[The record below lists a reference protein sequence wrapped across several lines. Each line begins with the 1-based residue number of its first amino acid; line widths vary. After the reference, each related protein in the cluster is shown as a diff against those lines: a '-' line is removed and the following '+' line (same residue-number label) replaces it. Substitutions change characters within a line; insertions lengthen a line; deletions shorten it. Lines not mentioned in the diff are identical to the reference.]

1 MKCAPLL
8 VLIGGIAVGQ
18 EAATVPPASEPALPP
33 ESPAALLPAL
43 PSPPPSENAR
53 PPVVLTP
60 EKNFCAVHADPVAVG
75 SVQWNGWGRGP
86 FNTRYQPE
94 PAIRAMDVPKLAL
107 KWAYGLQGGGTEFGQ
122 PTLVDGRLF
131 VTSSAGRVY
140 ALDAKSGCTYWTFD
154 APAGVRTAISIGELG
169 QSKRAAIPRRLKR
182 TLAHLDVIK
191 APSAAF
197 FGDNAGA
204 VYALDAQKG
213 TLLWKTQIDTH
224 PTARIV
230 AAPTLDTDRLYV
242 AVGSNE
248 DSSSANPDYSCCTFR
263 GSVAALDIAN
273 GHILWK
279 SYTVLEEP
287 QPTHKNSAGVQQF
300 GPAGAAIA
308 SPPTLDAKRGVLY
321 VGTGRSTTG
330 LELSLTD
337 AIAAFGLN
345 DGKLRWVKQLMVQ
358 GRTASS
364 GFTSPPILRTLA
376 SGNEVILAGQVS
388 GEVYALDPD
397 HGGEI
402 LWQSK
407 PGGSEANGGGV
418 AWGTAADYRSWY
430 VALSGS
436 LAEAGNLSGSLTALD
451 PKTGIARWRT
461 QSPTPPCSWSAS
473 PCSHAQ
479 SQAVTVMPGGVFS
492 GSMDGH
498 LRAYSTIDG
507 KILWDFD
514 TAKAFQTQN
523 GVRASGGPLD
533 HGGAT
538 IVNGGLYIISGNTLL
553 AFSVDG
559 K

>member
-1 MKCAPLL
+1 VPASSTVIKFVALL
-8 VLIGGIAVGQ
+8 LIGGIALGQ
-18 EAATVPPASEPALPP
+18 DVPATPP
-33 ESPAALLPAL
+33 SPAPGNAHVALVPERNLC
-43 PSPPPSENAR
+43 PSR
-53 PPVVLTP
+53 
-60 EKNFCAVHADPVAVG
+60 ADPVAVG
-75 SVQWNGWGRGP
+75 SVQWNGWGRDL

-107 KWAYGLQGGGTEFGQ
+107 KWAFGFQGGKEFGQ

-131 VTSSAGRVY
+131 VTSSAGRIY

-154 APAGVRTAISIGELG
+154 APAGSHTAISIGELG
-169 QSKRAAIPRRLKR
+169 QSKRAAIPRKLKR

-197 FGDNAGA
+197 FGDDTGA

-213 TLLWKTQIDTH
+213 TLLWKTQVDTH
-224 PTARIV
+224 PTARIQG
-230 AAPTLDTDRLYV
+230 APALYNDRLYV
-242 AVGSNE
+242 AVGSDE
-248 DSSSANPDYSCCTFR
+248 DNNTANPNYSCCTFR
-263 GSVAALDIAN
+263 GSVAALDIAS
-273 GHILWK
+273 GHVLWK
-279 SYTVLEEP
+279 SYTVLEEA
-287 QPTHKNSAGVQQF
+287 QPTHKTSAGVQEW

-308 SPPTLDAKRGVLY
+308 SSPTIDAKRGVLY

-330 LELSLTD
+330 IEQSLTD
-337 AIAAFGLN
+337 SIAAFALN
-345 DGKLRWVKQLMVQ
+345 DGKLRWVKQLSVIGQ
-358 GRTASS
+358 TASS
-364 GFTSPPILRTLA
+364 GFTSSPVLRTLA
-376 SGNEVILAGQVS
+376 SGNEVILAGQLS
-388 GEVYALDPD
+388 GVVYGLDPD

-402 LWQSK
+402 LWQGR
-407 PGGSEANGGGV
+407 PGADAKIDGGV
-418 AWGTAADYRSWY
+418 AWGTAADHRSWF

-436 LAEAGNLSGSLTALD
+436 LAEASNSSGSLWALD
-451 PKTGIARWRT
+451 PKTGIARWHT
-461 QSPTPPCSWSAS
+461 QSPTPACSWSAG

-492 GSMDGH
+492 GSLDGH

-523 GVRASGGPLD
+523 GVRASGGALD
-533 HGGAT
+533 HGGPA
-538 IVNGGLYIISGNTLL
+538 IVNGGVYIISGNTLL

>member
-1 MKCAPLL
+1 MKCVPLL
-8 VLIGGIAVGQ
+8 VLIGGIALGQ
-18 EAATVPPASEPALPP
+18 EAPTAPPASPPPALPP
-33 ESPAALLPAL
+33 TLPAPL
-43 PSPPPSENAR
+43 PANNR
-53 PPVVLTP
+53 PPLVLAA
-60 EKNFCAVHADPVAVG
+60 EKNLCATRADPVAVG
-75 SVQWNGWGRGP
+75 SVQWNGWGRDL

-107 KWAYGLQGGGTEFGQ
+107 KWAFGFQGGNEFGQ

-140 ALDAKSGCTYWTFD
+140 ALDAKSGCTYWTYD
-154 APAGVRTAISIGELG
+154 APAGSRTAISIGELG
-169 QSKRAAIPRRLKR
+169 QSKRAAIPRKLKR

-197 FGDNAGA
+197 FGDDTGA

-213 TLLWKTQIDTH
+213 TLLWKSQVDTH

-230 AAPTLDTDRLYV
+230 AAPTLDNDRLYV

-248 DSSSANPDYSCCTFR
+248 DGDAANPNYSCCTFR
-263 GSVAALDIAN
+263 GSVAALDITS
-273 GHILWK
+273 GRVLWK

-287 QPTHKNSAGVQQF
+287 QPTHKNGAGVQAF

-308 SPPTLDAKRGVLY
+308 SSPTIDAKRGVLY

-330 LELSLTD
+330 IEQSLTD
-337 AIAAFGLN
+337 SIAAFGLN
-345 DGKLRWVKQLMVQ
+345 DGKLRWVKQLKVLGQ
-358 GRTASS
+358 TTSS
-364 GFTSPPILRTLA
+364 GFINSPVLRTLA
-376 SGNEVILAGQVS
+376 SGNEVVLAAQLS
-388 GEVYALDPD
+388 GVLYGLDPD

-402 LWQSK
+402 LWQTK
-407 PGGSEANGGGV
+407 PGAADAGSDGGV
-418 AWGTAADYRSWY
+418 AWGTAADHRSWF

-436 LAEAGNLSGSLTALD
+436 LAEARNLNGSLWALD
-451 PKTGIARWRT
+451 PKTGIARWHT
-461 QSPTPPCSWSAS
+461 QSPTPACSWSEG

-492 GSMDGH
+492 GSLDGH

-538 IVNGGLYIISGNTLL
+538 IVNGGVYIISGNTLL

>member
-1 MKCAPLL
+1 MLVLSSVVKCLPLL
-8 VLIGGIAVGQ
+8 LIGGIAL
-18 EAATVPPASEPALPP
+18 AAQDQPGVPPAPP
-33 ESPAALLPAL
+33 G
-43 PSPPPSENAR
+43 NAR
-53 PPVVLTP
+53 PPAALTP
-60 EKNFCAVHADPVAVG
+60 EKNLCASRADPVSVG
-75 SVQWNGWGRGP
+75 SVQWNGWGHDL

-94 PAIRAMDVPKLAL
+94 PAIRAMDVPKLGL
-107 KWAYGLQGGGTEFGQ
+107 KWAFGFQGGNEFGQ
-122 PTLVDGRLF
+122 PTLVDDRLF
-131 VTSSAGRVY
+131 VTSSSGRIY
-140 ALDAKSGCTYWTFD
+140 ALDAKTGCTYWTYD
-154 APAGVRTAISIGELG
+154 APAGSRTAISIGELG
-169 QSKRAAIPRRLKR
+169 QSKRAAIPRKLKR

-197 FGDNAGA
+197 FGDDTGA

-213 TLLWKTQIDTH
+213 TLLWKSQVDTH
-224 PTARIV
+224 PTARILGS
-230 AAPTLDTDRLYV
+230 PTLYNDRLYV

-248 DSSSANPDYSCCTFR
+248 DNNTGNPNYSCCTFR
-263 GSVAALDIAN
+263 GSVAALDIAS
-273 GHILWK
+273 GRVLWK

-287 QPTHKNSAGVQQF
+287 QPTHKNSAGVQEW

-308 SPPTLDAKRGVLY
+308 SSPTIDAKRGVLY

-330 LELSLTD
+330 IEQSLTD
-337 AIAAFGLN
+337 SIAAFALN
-345 DGKLRWVKQLMVQ
+345 DGKLRWVKQLKVMGQ
-358 GRTASS
+358 TGIS
-364 GFTSPPILRTLA
+364 GFTSSPVLRTLA
-376 SGNEVILAGQVS
+376 SGNEVILAAQHS
-388 GEVYALDPD
+388 GVVYGLDPD

-402 LWQSK
+402 LWQGR
-407 PGGSEANGGGV
+407 PGGADASGDGGV
-418 AWGTAADYRSWY
+418 AWGTAADHRSWY
-430 VALSGS
+430 VALSGA
-436 LAEAGNLSGSLTALD
+436 LAQPINSSGGLWALD
-451 PKTGIARWRT
+451 PKTGTARWH
-461 QSPTPPCSWSAS
+461 TPAPVPACSWSEG

-507 KILWDFD
+507 KVLWDFD

-538 IVNGGLYIISGNTLL
+538 IVNGGVYLISGNTLL